1 MDIDVTKKMINSPI
15 LKAAIEEAKLST
27 YKQHKVAA
35 VIFKGKRVIAVA
47 HNQVRSNKIPY
58 RFKNFLESSHAEA
71 HCIIKAKR
79 NLEGYSIL
87 VVRLNNQHEIRMAK
101 PCEFCHDF
109 INYVLIKNVYYTTND
124 GKVMKEVKEQ

>member
-1 MDIDVTKKMINSPI
+1 MDIDVTKKMMFSPM

-35 VIFKGKRVIAVA
+35 VIFKGKRIIATA

-58 RFKNFLESSHAEA
+58 KFKKVLETSHAEA
-71 HCIIKAKR
+71 HCIIKARR

-87 VVRLNNQHEIRMAK
+87 VVRLNNQHELRLAK

-109 INYVLIKNVYYTTND
+109 INYVGISKVYYSTND
-124 GKVMKEVKEQ
+124 ETILQIRND